1 MARPRQFNEAAA
13 LDAAMHCFW
22 THGYQLTS
30 VRDLARQMGMTGASL
45 YNAFGDKRA
54 LYRRALD
61 RYFRLSIHDRIAR
74 LRRLPPR
81 QAITAFFSEIIE
93 RSVTAQHGCMLVNAT
108 LELPSHDDTLRDVLV
123 REMTAIEAFFRGR
136 ILAGQRNGTI
146 TRSTSPEELARML
159 LSVLLGIRV
168 LARTQPTRR
177 ALQTAAGAA
186 LALLQPQ
193 ATSAT
198 KPRPRPVRRPR
209 PPVEAPRHR

>member
-61 RYFRLSIHDRIAR
+61 QYFRLSIHDRIAR
-74 LRRLPPR
+74 LQRLPPR
-81 QAITAFFSEIIE
+81 QALTAFFSEIIE
-93 RSVTAQHGCMLVNAT
+93 RSMTARHGCMLVNAT

-123 REMTAIEAFFRGR
+123 REMTVIEAFFRGH
-136 ILAGQRNGTI
+136 ILVGQRNGTI
-146 TRSTSPEELARML
+146 TRSTSAQELARML

-168 LARTQPTRR
+168 LARTQPPRH
-177 ALQTAAGAA
+177 ALQAAAEAA

-193 ATSAT
+193 AISAT
-198 KPRPRPVRRPR
+198 KTPPRPVRPR
-209 PPVEAPRHR
+209 PPLASARNR